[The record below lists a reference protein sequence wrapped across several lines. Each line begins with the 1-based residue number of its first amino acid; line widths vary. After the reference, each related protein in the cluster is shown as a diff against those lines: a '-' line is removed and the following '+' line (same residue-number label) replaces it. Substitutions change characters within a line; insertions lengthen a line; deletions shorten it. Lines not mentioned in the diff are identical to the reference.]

1 MFRKLLKYDI
11 QAVFK
16 YWWIAAVIT
25 PFVSLTAG
33 AAIQVINVDY
43 TSYGA
48 IQTLATF
55 LLFMCIFA
63 LLMFLTVSQ
72 ILVFIRFYKNFFS
85 DEGYLT
91 FTLPVKKTDL
101 INSKLLTSFIFNIAS
116 FAVLAVNVVIM
127 LVVGVP
133 EEFFNT
139 RNWKILFDIIAE
151 ILREI
156 NFYGFSYV
164 VLGILIFCAFYI
176 MQDLFLAVCIT
187 VGACITRKHKVL
199 AAIGIYYGANTVLSF
214 VIEIFSLTGIFSFVG
229 MLSNVSEGVIELSIM
244 LAMIIILSLLVLCV
258 AGLYMLECYMLD
270 RRLNLE

>member
-1 MFRKLLKYDI
+1 
-11 QAVFK
+11 
-16 YWWIAAVIT
+16 
-25 PFVSLTAG
+25 VSITAG
-33 AAIQVINVDY
+33 AAIQIINVEY

-63 LLMFLTVSQ
+63 LVMFLTLSQ

-101 INSKLLTSFIFNIAS
+101 INSKLLTAFIFNLLS
-116 FAVLAVNVVIM
+116 FAVLAVNAIII
-127 LVVGVP
+127 LIVGVP
-133 EEFFNT
+133 EEFFDA
-139 RNWKILFDIIAE
+139 RNWERIFKVIYE
-151 ILREI
+151 ILSGL
-156 NFYGFSYV
+156 NFYGVSYI

-187 VGACITRKHKVL
+187 VGACIANKHKVL

-214 VIEIFSLTGIFSFVG
+214 VIEIFSLTGIFSFVE
-229 MLSNVSEGVIELSIM
+229 MLSNVSESAIEFSIM
-244 LAMIIILSLLVLCV
+244 LALIIILALLVMCIV
-258 AGLYMLECYMLD
+258 GLYMLESYMLD
-270 RRLNLE
+270 RRLNLA